1 MKKYLI
7 LSLALLTLIACKK
20 EVKKTATTESDI
32 SIEDTLQKAGHSDE
46 KIDVEEKKQEVELYH
61 NEAFETFLDQ
71 FGADSIFQKE
81 RIKYP
86 LVWKYL
92 DSDIDGLN
100 TSVDSVKKS
109 EYLYRDFT
117 EDKTAMQ
124 QEYDQYTIEIT
135 KPSDTIC
142 YTLKVNNSGMTIH
155 YKFLFLKDKYHL
167 VEIKDKS
174 I

>member
-1 MKKYLI
+1 MKKYFILI
-7 LSLALLTLIACKK
+7 ITLTTLIACKK
-20 EVKKTATTESDI
+20 KIEETSTTKGDI
-32 SIEDTLQKAGHSDE
+32 IEDTLQKTEHSDE
-46 KIDVEEKKQEVELYH
+46 KIDVEKTKQKVQLYH
-61 NEAFETFLDQ
+61 NEAFETFLNQ
-71 FGADSIFQKE
+71 FGTDSIFQKE

-86 LVWKYL
+86 LAYIYYDH
-92 DSDIDGLN
+92 DSLGNFKPNLI
-100 TSVDSVKKS
+100 SVSRD

-117 EDKTAMQ
+117 GDKKPAN
-124 QEYDQYTIEIT
+124 TIEIT
-135 KPSDTIC
+135 KPSDTIY